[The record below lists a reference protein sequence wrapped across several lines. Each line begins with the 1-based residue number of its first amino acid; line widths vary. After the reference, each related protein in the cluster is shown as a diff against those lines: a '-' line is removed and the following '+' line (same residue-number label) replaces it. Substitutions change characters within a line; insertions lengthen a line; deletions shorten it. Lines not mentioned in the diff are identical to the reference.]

1 MKILSIITDFLK
13 LKVKGGL
20 VREFKNICGTRCVF
34 STWFA
39 HTELNSPRERHGLL
53 WIGSKIWWMFCQG
66 KQARACSQL
75 EKYLPPDPTAG
86 CCPLTRAWNRA
97 SEASMFCINL
107 DIYKFAW
114 TDVALPSHWAGCGWC
129 RSCVSR
135 VMFSYM
141 LSWQVTAWCL
151 RRLRGDDCSII
162 IGAIIITIISSN
174 INQSPEMSQK
184 PENEHYEVAL
194 YHIEPSIIFPAKT
207 EPRERELAL

>member
-20 VREFKNICGTRCVF
+20 VKEFKNICGTRCVF

-75 EKYLPPDPTAG
+75 EKYLPPDLTAG
-86 CCPLTRAWNRA
+86 CCPMTRAWNRA

-114 TDVALPSHWAGCGWC
+114 TDVALPSHWAGLWRMQELREPCN
-129 RSCVSR
+129 VFLR
-135 VMFSYM
+135 VV
-141 LSWQVTAWCL
+141 LA
-151 RRLRGDDCSII
+151 GDSL
-162 IGAIIITIISSN
+162 
-174 INQSPEMSQK
+174 MSQK
-184 PENEHYEVAL
+184 TKGRWLQHHYWG
-194 YHIEPSIIFPAKT
+194 HHHHHHF
-207 EPRERELAL
+207 